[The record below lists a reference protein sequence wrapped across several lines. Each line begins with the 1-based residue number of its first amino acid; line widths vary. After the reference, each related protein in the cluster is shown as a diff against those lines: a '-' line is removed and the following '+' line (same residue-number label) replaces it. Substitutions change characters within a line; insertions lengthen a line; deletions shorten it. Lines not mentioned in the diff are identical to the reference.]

1 MLLAKSPTA
10 QARREEGNGH
20 GSRLARRGF
29 RPTDLWYLA
38 PGKPIIAPPLTSHLS
53 TSHLSPLTSH
63 LSPLTSHLSPL
74 HLSPLTSPPL
84 TSHPS
89 PLTSHLSP
97 LHLSPLTSHLSPL
110 TSHLSP
116 LTSHLSP
123 LTAPKPSGVIHRR
136 LSLAVQPSRG
146 YRSG

>member
-1 MLLAKSPTA
+1 M
-10 QARREEGNGH
+10 ARDWRAE
-20 GSRLARRGF
+20 AF
-29 RPTDLWYLA
+29 
-38 PGKPIIAPPLTSHLS
+38 APPIFGILRPANRSS
-53 TSHLSPLTSH
+53 R
-63 LSPLTSHLSPL
+63 
-74 HLSPLTSPPL
+74 
-84 TSHPS
+84 
-89 PLTSHLSP
+89 
-97 LHLSPLTSHLSPL
+97 HLSPL